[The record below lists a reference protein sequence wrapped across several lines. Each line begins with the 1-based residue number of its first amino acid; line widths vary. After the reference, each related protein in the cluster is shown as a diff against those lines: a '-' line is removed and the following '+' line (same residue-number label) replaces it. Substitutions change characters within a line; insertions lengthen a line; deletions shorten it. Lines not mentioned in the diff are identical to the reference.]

1 MKSLYTSFLLVA
13 SILLGTACDDASANK
28 VGSQTQC
35 STTRDFMNT
44 KTWFSARLSADEVC
58 ALLKQGAAPNEREE
72 SMGDTPLMRA
82 EKGDVVRALIEGG
95 ADVHAV
101 NNYGQN
107 MVHYAAFSQEPEEDY
122 MRTVIDEACKAGLSL
137 DGTQN
142 VDAPLFLAVYSDA
155 EPTVEYLL
163 ARGANP
169 HALSS
174 EDGIVSATYT
184 ALNYAATVSENT
196 ITTLMLLQ
204 AGAKDE
210 EVEQKWTPLHRAA
223 LDGDTEKV
231 AKLLS
236 SGVNPDIRGVL
247 ECTPLMGAAMFGHL
261 DVVKQLV
268 EAGADIEARNKLDTP
283 YEEPSTDYSV
293 LQLAAWKGQTE
304 VVRYLLAQGAD
315 PNIAG
320 NRKLRALHFAVWR
333 GHEDTVRLLLESGA
347 NPNIMAGEDE
357 DDWKVTPFFFT
368 KKESSIYNLLIQFGG
383 KEQ

>member
-1 MKSLYTSFLLVA
+1 MKLLHTTFLLVA
-13 SILLGTACDDASANK
+13 SLLLGTACDDASADK
-28 VGSQTQC
+28 FGSQTPC
-35 STTRDFMNT
+35 STSNNSMDT

-58 ALLKQGAAPNEREE
+58 ALLKQGADPNEREE

-82 EKGDVVRALIEGG
+82 TKGDVVRALIEGG

-107 MVHYAAFSQEPEEDY
+107 MVHDAAFSQQPEEDY

-174 EDGIVSATYT
+174 EDGIVSETYT

-210 EVEQKWTPLHRAA
+210 VVEQQWTPLHRAA
-223 LDGDTEKV
+223 LAGDTEEV

-247 ECTPLMGAAMFGHL
+247 ECTPLMGAAMFGHIE
-261 DVVKQLV
+261 VVKQLV

-293 LQLAAWKGQTE
+293 LQLAARTGQTE
-304 VVRYLLAQGAD
+304 VVRYLLSQGAD

-357 DDWKVTPFFFT
+357 DDWKVTPFFFS
-368 KKESSIYNLLIQFGG
+368 KKGSSIYNLLIQFGG